1 MKSMLKFKTFCR
13 SAYALLYVIA
23 LVFIS
28 ISPKTIATHINGNG
42 MADAHGNRFLL
53 LLAPL
58 LYTIVVELV
67 IYATK
72 RKRTKAGLKDVNFIL
87 ASEYR
92 WIGALIVIFV
102 VFVIMMWIQIN

>member
-1 MKSMLKFKTFCR
+1 MLKFKTFCR
-13 SAYALLYVIA
+13 SAYVLLYVITLA
-23 LVFIS
+23 FIS
-28 ISPKTIATHINGNG
+28 ISPKTITTHINGNG
-42 MADAHGNRFLL
+42 IADAHGSRVLL

-58 LYTIVVELV
+58 LYSIVAELV
-67 IYATK
+67 IHATK
-72 RKRTKAGLKDVNFIL
+72 RRRIQAGLRDNFIL

>member
-1 MKSMLKFKTFCR
+1 MLKFKTFCR

-28 ISPKTIATHINGNG
+28 ISPKTITTHINGNG
-42 MADAHGNRFLL
+42 IADAHGSRVLL

-58 LYTIVVELV
+58 LYSIVAELV
-67 IYATK
+67 IHATK
-72 RKRTKAGLKDVNFIL
+72 RRRIQAGLRDVNFIL